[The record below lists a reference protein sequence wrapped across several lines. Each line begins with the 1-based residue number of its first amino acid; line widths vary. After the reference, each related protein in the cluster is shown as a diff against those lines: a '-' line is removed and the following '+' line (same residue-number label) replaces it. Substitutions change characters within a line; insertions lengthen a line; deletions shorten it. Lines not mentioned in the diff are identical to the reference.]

1 LYAGALEP
9 GIAAIRS
16 DGAIPSYMTLAR
28 AKIHSG
34 MLEIVVPGVL
44 NDFDLP
50 DIAGLIAPRP
60 VHIVSAR
67 TPNGAA
73 MELAEVQREFAP
85 AMKRF
90 GQMKR
95 ADALAIDANR

>member
-1 LYAGALEP
+1 
-9 GIAAIRS
+9 
-16 DGAIPSYMTLAR
+16 
-28 AKIHSG
+28 
-34 MLEIVVPGVL
+34 
-44 NDFDLP
+44 
-50 DIAGLIAPRP
+50 
-60 VHIVSAR
+60 
-67 TPNGAA
+67 